1 MKRII
6 ALIALVSLT
15 GCTSMQ
21 KTDPDGSGWKYSS
34 FMNRKTINELSVS
47 KDGGIRMKGYQSTQ
61 AENLKAV
68 SEGLSE
74 GFARGSAKAVVSI
87 P

>member
-1 MKRII
+1 
-6 ALIALVSLT
+6 
-15 GCTSMQ
+15 MQ

-61 AENLKAV
+61 AENLNAV
-68 SEGLSE
+68 AEGVAKGL
-74 GFARGSAKAVVSI
+74 GKAVV

>member
-6 ALIALVSLT
+6 LLLAIVAMT
-15 GCTSMQ
+15 GCTQ
-21 KTDPDGSGWKYSS
+21 VEKIDPNGSGWKYTS

-47 KDGGIRMKGYQSTQ
+47 KDGAIRMKGYQSTQ

-68 SEGLSE
+68 AEGVTE
-74 GFARGSAKAVVSI
+74 GAIRGTAKSVV
-87 P
+87 PVP